1 MSLILMLHFHNNK
14 KKNIDLFKVVT
25 ESKVY
30 LILNATFQIQFNWE
44 RLRAKMKT
52 VFCKEVDKE

>member
-1 MSLILMLHFHNNK
+1 MLHFHNNK

-30 LILNATFQIQFNWE
+30 LILNATFQIQFN
-44 RLRAKMKT
+44 
-52 VFCKEVDKE
+52 